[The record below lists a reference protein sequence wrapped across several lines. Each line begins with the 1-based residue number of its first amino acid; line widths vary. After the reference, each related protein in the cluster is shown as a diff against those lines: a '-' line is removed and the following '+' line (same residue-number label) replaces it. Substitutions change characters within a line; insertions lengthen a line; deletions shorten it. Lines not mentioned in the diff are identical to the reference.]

1 MQMTDALL
9 DGPKAAW
16 EEKMSKRFS
25 VVDTSSA
32 SGNSGEGNAMNKP
45 TTAGTM

>member
-1 MQMTDALL
+1 MRMTDTLL

-32 SGNSGEGNAMNKP
+32 SGNSGEGDATNRPIKA
-45 TTAGTM
+45 TTM